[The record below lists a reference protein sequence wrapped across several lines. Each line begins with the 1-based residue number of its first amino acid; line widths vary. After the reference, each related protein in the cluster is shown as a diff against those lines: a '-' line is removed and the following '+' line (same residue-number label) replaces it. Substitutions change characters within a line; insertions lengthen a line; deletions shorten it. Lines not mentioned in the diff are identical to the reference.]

1 MENPIVHTLTKTKE
15 VFLFLLC
22 NEWWSFFSCVSC
34 YSQEA
39 AALAAGE
46 VAYVIQAGQH
56 GGVHFTIAP
65 GPAVAHHP
73 EPPHQ

>member
-1 MENPIVHTLTKTKE
+1 MNGVH
-15 VFLFLLC
+15 
-22 NEWWSFFSCVSC
+22 SFPCVSC